1 MISRMAGLVFSLT
14 LFAMVVPGKL
24 VAMEL
29 VMYEQEY
36 CEWCEKWDE
45 EVGVVYSK
53 TKEGKMAPLRKVD
66 IFEAIPEDL
75 KKIRTPRFTPTFV
88 LLDNGKEVG
97 RIRGYP
103 GENFFWGMLGELIKR
118 SQKNA
123 RDKTAAPSAS

>member
-1 MISRMAGLVFSLT
+1 MISRMAGFVFSLT

-45 EVGVVYSK
+45 EVGVVYPK

-66 IFEAIPEDL
+66 IFEAIPTDL

-88 LLDNGKEVG
+88 LLDDGKEVG

-103 GENFFWGMLGELIKR
+103 GESFFWGMLGELIKDR
-118 SQKNA
+118 KSVV
-123 RDKTAAPSAS
+123 